1 MNYEIVAF
9 IVYFLVVLAIG
20 IVFFIKGKGTGE
32 KEYFLGGRSM
42 GPWVTALSAQASD
55 MSAWLLMGL
64 PGSILAFGFGQMWI
78 GIGLGL
84 GTIANWIFV
93 AKRLRKFSRASNDAI
108 TLPQYLSNRF
118 ASSSPALQI
127 ICAVIFFVCF
137 TIYVASSFVAGTSV
151 FTTVFPGLSDR
162 AAMTIFALIILV
174 YTFLGG
180 FKAVCWTDFFQGF
193 LMLFA
198 LLAVPIVAVVTL
210 DMDTSALGTVYTYTD
225 AVSGKVVECAFGTG
239 VFDASINDILS
250 GLAWGLGYFG
260 MPHILVRFM
269 SIEKPSMIKKSATV
283 AIIWVILSL
292 AATCII
298 AYFGRMVLAEEL
310 LTTGSQKMVFIAFIR
325 KMFPGLIAGFLLSAI
340 IAASMSTADSQ
351 LLVASSSFTSDI
363 YKPIFRKDASDKEI
377 MWVGRI
383 IVLIVAVIAYFIASS
398 KGSGAQAI
406 MDMVEN
412 AWGGFGSAFG
422 PVVLLTLF
430 WRRFTYKGA
439 VAGVIG
445 GAAVDVLW
453 YLFLS
458 DSTGIYELLPGFIAG
473 LIVAVI
479 ASLIDKKPSDAVT
492 AIYDRATDKSLDD

>member
-225 AVSGKVVECAFGTG
+225 AVSGKVVEC
-239 VFDASINDILS
+239 
-250 GLAWGLGYFG
+250 
-260 MPHILVRFM
+260 VR
-269 SIEKPSMIKKSATV
+269 
-283 AIIWVILSL
+283 
-292 AATCII
+292 
-298 AYFGRMVLAEEL
+298 
-310 LTTGSQKMVFIAFIR
+310 
-325 KMFPGLIAGFLLSAI
+325 
-340 IAASMSTADSQ
+340 
-351 LLVASSSFTSDI
+351 
-363 YKPIFRKDASDKEI
+363 
-377 MWVGRI
+377 
-383 IVLIVAVIAYFIASS
+383 
-398 KGSGAQAI
+398 
-406 MDMVEN
+406 N
-412 AWGGFGSAFG
+412 
-422 PVVLLTLF
+422 
-430 WRRFTYKGA
+430 RRVRCKYQ
-439 VAGVIG
+439 
-445 GAAVDVLW
+445 
-453 YLFLS
+453 
-458 DSTGIYELLPGFIAG
+458 
-473 LIVAVI
+473 
-479 ASLIDKKPSDAVT
+479 
-492 AIYDRATDKSLDD
+492 